1 MTGAIIGSAVIGAGA
16 SMMGASSQAKSAAA
30 GAAASLQATRES
42 NAQNWK
48 MYEQTRTDQEPWR
61 VAGEKALQN
70 IQDMPDF
77 SFDTED
83 FFNDPSYDF
92 RMQEG
97 VNALDRSAASRGRV
111 LSGAQDKA
119 VTRYGSNLASTEY
132 GNAYNRAMNEYNT
145 KLAKEQSMAGV
156 GQSATNLVSQA
167 GMNTAAQTGQNTMAG
182 VSSANALN
190 MAGAQATAQGYGGV
204 ASSLNQGMGNYLL
217 SQQTKE

>member
-1 MTGAIIGSAVIGAGA
+1 MTGAIIGSALIGAG
-16 SMMGASSQAKSAAA
+16 SSYMGAKSQSSAAQA
-30 GAAASLQATRES
+30 GAASSLAATRET

-61 VAGEKALQN
+61 VAGENALQN

-83 FFNDPSYDF
+83 FFADPSYDF

-97 VNALDRSAASRGRV
+97 VNALDRSAASRGRT

-132 GNAYNRAMNEYNT
+132 GNAYNRAMNEYNN

-182 VSSANALN
+182 TANANALN
-190 MAGAQATAQGYGGV
+190 MAGANATAQGISGI
-204 ASSLNQGMGNYLL
+204 AQSANQGIGNYLL
-217 SQQTKE
+217 YNQSQG